1 MKTNEEIRYSE
12 DGSISMVWAGG
23 EPVRCP
29 DQDDM
34 DRLPVGPDM
43 TDDEIEELDA

>member
-1 MKTNEEIRYSE
+1 MAETIRYSE
-12 DGSISMVWAGG
+12 DASVCMVWCGG
-23 EPVRCP
+23 EPIRCP

-43 TDDEIEELDA
+43 NEDELDQLDA

>member
-1 MKTNEEIRYSE
+1 MTTNEQIRYSE
-12 DGSISMVWAGG
+12 DGSVSMVWVNG

-43 TDDEIEELDA
+43 TAEEVEGLDG